1 MTKIPPTPPRPLPL
15 EPGDHLTR
23 DEFERRYDAM
33 PELKKAELI
42 NGVVFMPSPVRW
54 DRHAE
59 PHSDFNTWLGTY
71 RARTPGTRVG
81 DNGTVRIDQTNEPQP
96 DLALRILPTHG
107 GQARMSAD
115 GYLEGAPELVAEVAA
130 SSASI
135 DLNTKLRMYQDNG
148 VREYVVW
155 RVLDGEIDWFIR
167 RGVVFVPLP
176 RDADG
181 CYRSETFPGLWLDPA
196 ALAGGDLGAALDALH
211 QGLASPEH
219 AAFVARLAQQAG
231 QAGNP

>member
-1 MTKIPPTPPRPLPL
+1 MTKIPPPRPLPL

-33 PELKKAELI
+33 PGLKKAELI

-54 DRHAE
+54 NQHAH
-59 PHSDFNTWLGTY
+59 PHALLDTWLGVY
-71 RARTPGTRVG
+71 MLLTPGTQAG
-81 DNGTVRIDQTNEPQP
+81 NNGSTRLDLENEPQP
-96 DLALRILPTHG
+96 DAALIILPSHG
-107 GQARMSAD
+107 GQAQISD
-115 GYLEGAPELVAEVAA
+115 DHYLEGAPELVAEVSA

-135 DLNTKLRMYQDNG
+135 DLNSKLRLYQSNG

-155 RVLDGEIDWFIR
+155 RVLDGEIDWFVR
-167 RGVVFVPLP
+167 RGGTFVPLP

-181 CYRSETFPGLWLDPA
+181 RFRSETFPGLWLDTA
-196 ALAGGDLGAALDALH
+196 ALIAADPALLTVLQ

-219 AAFVARLAQQAG
+219 AAFVARLAQASQG
-231 QAGNP
+231 GNP